1 MAAAN
6 AARQAPL
13 RPLWQPQDGNP
24 AVLVSEA
31 LATTQEAVVT
41 HRFPFAVD
49 ILRKARD
56 LILKCRRGSRK
67 LLFSIC
73 LKQEVVS

>member
-6 AARQAPL
+6 GARHAPL
-13 RPLWQPQDGNP
+13 RPLWQPQDGSP

-41 HRFPFAVD
+41 HRFTVAVD
-49 ILRKARD
+49 ILRKAR
-56 LILKCRRGSRK
+56 KEGRK
-67 LLFSIC
+67 DRPPE
-73 LKQEVVS
+73 EVGASGFP